1 MPEKTK
7 NMLLSHLSKK
17 LLYLRRNH
25 QIVRLSDIRL
35 SDKIDS
41 IRNRALKI

>member
-7 NMLLSHLSKK
+7 NMLLSDLSKK

-25 QIVRLSDIRL
+25 QIIRYQKVE
-35 SDKIDS
+35 S
-41 IRNRALKI
+41 NEE